1 MIPERPNSKKNQ
13 QQAQN
18 YARLFRRSVRRH
30 PLMLVF
36 LSLLVVI
43 LVLGILIGVRRCG
56 HSLPARFYET
66 SADLGACARLDSIV
80 LRPQGKIYGLPVD
93 DYAVE
98 RGEIESGETFSRL
111 LNQRYNVNITVVNR
125 LLALSKGRFEPR
137 DIRAGHTFTAFLT
150 PDSAQT
156 LCYLVYERN
165 KTDYVTFGLC
175 DSVYVRVDKKE
186 VTVEERYAEGTIN
199 SSLYATMAENNLPED
214 LATRMS
220 KIFEYTIDFYA
231 LQKGD
236 KFRVVYE
243 EMFIDTASI
252 GIGTIY
258 GVEFLHAGRSYWA
271 YRFNQDN
278 DWGYWNDKGE
288 SLKRAVLMAPLS
300 FNARVTSKFGSRI
313 HPIKRIRRQHNG
325 VDYACPVGTPV
336 RAVAS
341 GVVTRCGWDSFG
353 GGKRIWLKHPNGYE
367 SAYLHLSRF
376 TVKQGQHVSQGQVIA
391 YSGNTG
397 ASTGPHLDYRLKK
410 NGKFINPLNN
420 TSQPSTP
427 IKAGNKAAFEQM
439 RRDVR
444 KVIDSYAGTG
454 KE

>member
-1 MIPERPNSKKNQ
+1 MTPPTPENKSQSFHMI
-13 QQAQN
+13 
-18 YARLFRRSVRRH
+18 FRKIVKRH
-30 PLMLVF
+30 PLVLVF
-36 LSLLVVI
+36 LTLLLTI
-43 LVLGILIGVRRCG
+43 LILGILLCVKRCS
-56 HSLPARFYET
+56 HSLGAEAYAT
-66 SADLGACARLDSIV
+66 SGTTPVEAYARLDSIV
-80 LRPQGKIYGLPVD
+80 MRSQERVYGLPAED
-93 DYAVE
+93 FDVE

-111 LNQRYNVNITVVNR
+111 LNQRYNVNISIVNR
-125 LLALSKGRFEPR
+125 LIELSKGKFELR
-137 DIRAGHTFTAFLT
+137 DIRAGHTYTAFLT
-150 PDSAQT
+150 PDSTQT

-186 VTVEERYAEGTIN
+186 VITEERYAEGVIT
-199 SSLYATMAENNLPED
+199 SSLFATIYDNNLPED

-243 EMFIDTASI
+243 EMFIDTVSI
-252 GIGTIY
+252 GIGTIH
-258 GVEFLHAGRSYWA
+258 GVDFHHAGKEYLA
-271 YRFNQDN
+271 YRFYQDN
-278 DWGYWNDKGE
+278 EWGYWDDKGN
-288 SLKRAVLMAPLS
+288 SLKKAILMSPLS
-300 FNARVTSKFGSRI
+300 FNARVTSKFGSRV

-341 GVVTRCGWDSFG
+341 GVVTKRGWDAFG
-353 GGKRIWLKHPNGYE
+353 GGNRIWIKHSNGYE

-376 TVKQGQHVSQGQVIA
+376 AVKQGQRVTQGQVIA

-410 NGKFINPLNN
+410 NGKYINPLTN

-427 IKAGNKAAFEQM
+427 IKAGNKAAFNRMKQ
-439 RRDVR
+439 DVD
-444 KVIDSYAGTG
+444 KVIADYA
-454 KE
+454 KRNK